1 MGVNESS
8 PIDFVIY
15 YRVIEYLRGGDTP
28 NFFNNMNQNRMP
40 GWLVKCIW
48 LVVLLLLVLAYFPL
62 NGPREHIHSL
72 EMTVDNR
79 IPPLPVF
86 VFPYLSIYLLAA
98 ISLWRFLKAETKV
111 FSILALAIGLD
122 LVISYLVFLFYQTR
136 VERPVIAGSDISSSI
151 LRAVYSSD
159 KPFNA
164 FPSLHTSLSTLLVLL
179 WGRVGSRIQPIIALW
194 AVFIIASTLLTKQH
208 YIADVFGGIAV
219 ALVSYYGAVRL
230 GAFAVGGA
238 NERLVFWRRRHR

>member
-1 MGVNESS
+1 
-8 PIDFVIY
+8 
-15 YRVIEYLRGGDTP
+15 
-28 NFFNNMNQNRMP
+28 
-40 GWLVKCIW
+40 
-48 LVVLLLLVLAYFPL
+48 LLLLFLAYFPL
-62 NGPREHIHSL
+62 NNLREPVHSL
-72 EMTVDNR
+72 ETAVDDH
-79 IPPLPVF
+79 IPLVPVF
-86 VFPYLSIYLLAA
+86 VFPYLSLYLLLV

-122 LVISYLVFLFYQTR
+122 LVLSYLIFLFYQTQ

-219 ALVSYYGAVRL
+219 ALVSYYGAVTL
-230 GAFAVGGA
+230 GSFAIGAA